1 MKLESNHASFDGIS
15 NIKLHI
21 CLPITYSKLKKKL
34 DESSKC
40 KREMS
45 KIYKLTVVSNH
56 VARRECD
63 RGTVSDFANEDLNEQ
78 MTRREAKIDI
88 QEVVLL

>member
-1 MKLESNHASFDGIS
+1 MAMPVLMTLVIS
-15 NIKLHI
+15 SCISAYLSLTQFEKV
-21 CLPITYSKLKKKL
+21 
-34 DESSKC
+34 DESSKW
-40 KREMS
+40 KRGMS